1 MNVQAGVALLRL
13 SAFAVAAVL
22 VGLVLAVFARGAST
36 PDESTGIAT
45 LQTAV
50 FFFGPIAAIAT
61 LAFIVVLALTRPAS
75 LAVRMRAA
83 RIVAVAYAVLGVAL
97 AVTLAST
104 WWGLLGGTAAAVS
117 AALAWWMLGKPDRDG
132 LADSPGRSDYDRG

>member
-1 MNVQAGVALLRL
+1 MTSQAGVALLRL
-13 SAFAVAAVL
+13 ASFAVAAVL

-36 PDESTGIAT
+36 EDEVTGVAT

-75 LAVRMRAA
+75 LAQRLRAT
-83 RIVAVAYAVLGVAL
+83 RVVAIAYVVIGTGLAAL
-97 AVTLAST
+97 LAST
-104 WWGLLGGTAAAVS
+104 WWGLLGGAGAAS
-117 AALAWWMLGKPDRDG
+117 TAALAWWLLGRPPS
-132 LADSPGRSDYDRG
+132 LAS